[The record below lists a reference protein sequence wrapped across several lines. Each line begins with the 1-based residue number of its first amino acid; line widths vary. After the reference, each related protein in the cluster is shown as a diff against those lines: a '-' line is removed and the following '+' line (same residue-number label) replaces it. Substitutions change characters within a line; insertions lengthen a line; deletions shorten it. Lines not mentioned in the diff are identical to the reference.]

1 MNKKDI
7 SKELKL
13 EETKKNKYSNG
24 NVFANS
30 NKIPINKTL
39 ITTKNE
45 KLENLLNQKVNG
57 PKISVIKQWIILI
70 YIYQFYCE
78 IIIFIN

>member
-1 MNKKDI
+1 LNKKDI

-57 PKISVIKQWIILI
+57 PKISVIKQ
-70 YIYQFYCE
+70 
-78 IIIFIN
+78 

>member
-1 MNKKDI
+1 LNKKDI